1 MMFMIG
7 GTLLAILIGLI
18 IGSARRD
25 REQERAVRAVQDRLG
40 QRYKPEKVFVSGWDQ
55 SAVGL
60 NLERGVVVLSGAD
73 GDAEYPLAAIAEIEG
88 LRDGTLLRRIRRGD
102 AEPAG
107 AAAGG
112 GKGDVIRI
120 NTLDLRITVD
130 DPARPVWI
138 VRFFDWPAG
147 GVSPGNV
154 AFQAAARDAESWF
167 RQLSDAIRPPM
178 TKA

>member
-25 REQERAVRAVQDRLG
+25 REQAAKVRAVQDRLSAAH
-40 QRYKPEKVFVSGWDQ
+40 KPEQLFVSVCDQ
-55 SAVGL
+55 SAIGVSP
-60 NLERGVVVLSGAD
+60 ERGEVVLGTSGTDAAYPVSAIVEVEGVRD
-73 GDAEYPLAAIAEIEG
+73 GAVIRRVRRDDAEGPGQAASG
-88 LRDGTLLRRIRRGD
+88 Q
-102 AEPAG
+102 
-107 AAAGG
+107 
-112 GKGDVIRI
+112 GDVVHI
-120 NTLDLRITVD
+120 NTLELRITVD

-154 AFQAAARDAESWF
+154 AFQAAARDAERWF
-167 RQLSDAIRPPM
+167 ALLQQAMAAGAPKD
-178 TKA
+178 